1 MTGVEGKICGLSTA
15 EAVQSAV
22 AAGAR
27 YVGFV
32 FYERSPRN
40 VSPAQAAG
48 LAGAA
53 AGVEKVAVMVDP
65 DDDLIA
71 DVTAQVDVSLLQLH
85 GAEDPGRVAEIQRK
99 FGVPVMKAIR
109 VSAQGDLARAREYE
123 HTADMLLFDAKPP
136 AAAVNALPGGNALS
150 FDWGLLRDQTWAC
163 PWMLSGGLTA
173 ENVTEAVSVSGARRV
188 DVSSGVESSPGQKNI
203 DLIERF
209 LAAVARIEV

>member
-1 MTGVEGKICGLSTA
+1 MTGVEAKICGLSTA
-15 EAVQSAV
+15 EAVRSAA

-65 DDDLIA
+65 GDDLIA

-109 VSAQGDLARAREYE
+109 VSGPEDLARAREYE
-123 HTADMLLFDAKPP
+123 RTADMLLFDAKPP
-136 AAAVNALPGGNALS
+136 AAATNALPGGNALS
-150 FDWGLLRDQTWAC
+150 FDWGLLRGQTWAC

-173 ENVTEAVSVSGARRV
+173 ENVAEAVSVSGARRV

-203 DLIERF
+203 DLIVQF